1 MIFAKHFCQALTS
14 SPLPSSDIPA
24 FDAHQHVSGSE
35 IFESSARSNK
45 QSRNVCVAESTASF
59 GPWSSTSSPLHVS
72 SYTSSSGT
80 VCELCM
86 CTSAASQ
93 LCCLAVVVGLPKFC
107 CGFSRY
113 RAPLGRSRQTL
124 WWTSCASFG
133 SLSCTSSKADSLWF
147 PSQHPELD
155 HTLPP
160 HEISTWRSTLPKSV
174 LRTLTTCYHVLAKN
188 ELVCEPLVD
197 TTFEKLGEHEWR
209 NGVQKM
215 TARVNVTSE
224 SALLP
229 LCSHCPLRPSSTGA
243 EPTMLQATWREQAH
257 RARTPLRST
266 CFAAAKTGPQGLS
279 FVKSRFAGHGTRVM
293 SRRNASA
300 HHLRQ
305 FVPHSNNSIKLRI
318 IKCF

>member
-1 MIFAKHFCQALTS
+1 MFVLLSQRPALGRGRPHRRHSMFHRTRQVLAPFAS
-14 SPLPSSDIPA
+14 SACAHLLLPNCAVWPSWSDCPSS
-24 FDAHQHVSGSE
+24 
-35 IFESSARSNK
+35 
-45 QSRNVCVAESTASF
+45 
-59 GPWSSTSSPLHVS
+59 
-72 SYTSSSGT
+72 
-80 VCELCM
+80 
-86 CTSAASQ
+86 
-93 LCCLAVVVGLPKFC
+93 AVVSVV
-107 CGFSRY
+107 

-124 WWTSCASFG
+124 WWISCASFG

-147 PSQHPELD
+147 PPQHPELD
-155 HTLPP
+155 HTA
-160 HEISTWRSTLPKSV
+160 STLSKSRHGEALCPSQRSGPSRHVIMFLPKMNWSASLWWTQH
-174 LRTLTTCYHVLAKN
+174 LRSCAN
-188 ELVCEPLVD
+188 M
-197 TTFEKLGEHEWR
+197 WR

-266 CFAAAKTGPQGLS
+266 CFAAAKTGPQGPSL
-279 FVKSRFAGHGTRVM
+279 VKSRFAGHGTRVM

-305 FVPHSNNSIKLRI
+305 FVPHSNNSIKLRV